1 VNLTEGVGIGIANN
15 TITNTLPDREVRLLN
30 GAGIAVTGTYPEFTI
45 SSTVAPAAY
54 TAGEGLLL
62 EGTAFRA
69 RINDALWNANRLQG
83 RDIDPKVPAAN
94 DVLQWNATTNRWEP
108 GPPPAGPTGNVTAV
122 GGEANYVPKFSGPT
136 GLVRSSIFDNGT
148 NVGVGLAG
156 TPPAPLAR
164 LHVEGGAMLLNGDIG
179 ATPVAGGGTRFMWVP
194 AKGALRAGTVR
205 VESGFDGT
213 TFWNDAAIGENSVG
227 LGLNSRAEGAYS
239 LALGVNNQALGRAD
253 IAIGQGNL
261 TRGAGAFALG
271 SSNVI
276 TRGAAY
282 ALGYQNQV
290 NGELAVAIG
299 SQNEISAINTSQ
311 GEANFSAAHGVK
323 NIVTE
328 GSAFAFGTLVRV
340 DHPGAFVLGDRSFDP
355 FLTAEITA
363 ARASAASRSWD
374 RNTLTMRF
382 DGGYRFYTNRDGSTY
397 VSIPRNRNGVLA
409 VEAPPSDV
417 RRKENFR
424 PVDGEAVLGKIGRF
438 RLATWNYKGEDARR
452 YRHYGP
458 MAQDFYAAFG
468 RDSVG
473 TIGTDTTI
481 ATLDLNGLN
490 FTAIKALVDRT
501 EALRQKDAQLEQ
513 KTRELEALMAQLKAQ
528 QDANEQLRTQLAG
541 QQAELSAQQA
551 RSDKLESDLEAVKQ
565 HLGIRVKEWGNGRKG
580 DRRKDTVRAGDAVQ
594 MGTQTGAGQMA
605 AGGNGM

>member
-1 VNLTEGVGIGIANN
+1 
-15 TITNTLPDREVRLLN
+15 
-30 GAGIAVTGTYPEFTI
+30 
-45 SSTVAPAAY
+45 
-54 TAGEGLLL
+54 
-62 EGTAFRA
+62 
-69 RINDALWNANRLQG
+69 
-83 RDIDPKVPAAN
+83 
-94 DVLQWNATTNRWEP
+94 
-108 GPPPAGPTGNVTAV
+108 
-122 GGEANYVPKFSGPT
+122 
-136 GLVRSSIFDNGT
+136 
-148 NVGVGLAG
+148 
-156 TPPAPLAR
+156 
-164 LHVEGGAMLLNGDIG
+164 
-179 ATPVAGGGTRFMWVP
+179 MWVP

>member
-1 VNLTEGVGIGIANN
+1 VNLTEGDGIDITNN
-15 TITNTLPDREVRLLN
+15 TITNTAPDREVRLLN
-30 GAGIAVTGTYPEFTI
+30 GTGIAVTGTYPEFTI
-45 SSTVAPAAY
+45 SSNAAPAAY

-62 EGTAFRA
+62 EGNAFRA

-83 RDIDPKVPAAN
+83 REIDPKVPAAN

-108 GPPPAGPTGNVTAV
+108 APAPAGPAGNVTAT
-122 GGEANYVPKFSGPT
+122 GGEANYVPKFDGPT
-136 GLVRSSIFDNGT
+136 SLIRSNIYDNGI
-148 NVGVGLAG
+148 NVGIGLTA
-156 TPPAPLAR
+156 TPPAPQAR
-164 LHVEGGAMLLNGDIG
+164 LHVEGGAVLFNGDAG
-179 ATPVAGGGTRFMWVP
+179 STPVAGAGTRFMWVP

-205 VESGFDGT
+205 LENGFDGR
-213 TFWNDAAIGENSVG
+213 TFWDDAAIGENSVG

-253 IAIGQGNL
+253 IAIGQGNR
-261 TRGAGAFALG
+261 TTGSGAFALG
-271 SSNVI
+271 SSNII

-290 NGELAVAIG
+290 DGELAVAIG
-299 SQNEISAINTSQ
+299 SQNEIRATNTSS
-311 GEANFSAAHGVK
+311 GAANFSAAHGVK

-355 FLTAEITA
+355 FVTTEINA

-374 RNTLTMRF
+374 RNTMTMRF
-382 DGGYRFYTNRDGSTY
+382 DGGYRFYTNRDGSAF
-397 VSIPRNRNGVLA
+397 VSIPRNRSGVLA
-409 VEAPPSDV
+409 LEAPPSDV
-417 RRKENFR
+417 HRKENFR

-438 RLATWNYKGEDARR
+438 RLTTWNYKGEDARR
-452 YRHYGP
+452 FRHYGP

-468 RDSVG
+468 HDGVG
-473 TIGTDTTI
+473 TVGTDTTI

-490 FTAIKALVDRT
+490 FTAIQALVDRT

-513 KTRELEALMAQLKAQ
+513 KTRELEALMAQFKEQ
-528 QDANEQLRTQLAG
+528 QAANEKLRAQLAG

-551 RSDKLESDLEAVKQ
+551 RSDKLENDLEAIKQ
-565 HLGIRVKEWGNGRKG
+565 HLGIREAGSGFTGLKDDQDLGG
-580 DRRKDTVRAGDAVQ
+580 DTRQTGI
-594 MGTQTGAGQMA
+594 QTGAGSVV
-605 AGGNGM
+605 AGGDGN